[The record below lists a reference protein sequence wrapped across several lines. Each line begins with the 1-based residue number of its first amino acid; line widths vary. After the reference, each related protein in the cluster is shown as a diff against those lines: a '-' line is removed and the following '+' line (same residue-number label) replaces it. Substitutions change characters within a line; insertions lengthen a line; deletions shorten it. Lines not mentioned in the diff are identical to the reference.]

1 LNRSALALAAGLAL
15 VCAPAAHAQTDANRL
30 DARCMV
36 ADAYKAGS
44 TADPQLQSV
53 FVAAGFFYMGRISV
67 RDPKAD
73 VQSLMAEAYDKV
85 GPDVL
90 DKEAVRCQADL
101 DQMGK
106 MAKSVALA
114 LNEMA
119 GLPPPRGKGADT
131 TVSTHKRPPTP
142 PNRTH

>member
-1 LNRSALALAAGLAL
+1 MKRSALALFAGLTL
-15 VCAPAAHAQTDANRL
+15 VASAAHAQDEASRA

-44 TADPQLQSV
+44 TDDPTLQSV

-73 VQSLMAEAYDKV
+73 VQALMVEAYDKL
-85 GPDVL
+85 GPDQL
-90 DKEAVRCQADL
+90 DREALRCQADL

-114 LNEMA
+114 LNELA
-119 GLPPPRGKGADT
+119 GLPPPRGKGPKA
-131 TVSTHKRPPTP
+131 TVSLRGRRSAAP
-142 PNRTH
+142 

>member
-1 LNRSALALAAGLAL
+1 LNRPSFALIAGVALL
-15 VCAPAAHAQTDANRL
+15 VAPAAHAQADANRL

-44 TADPQLQSV
+44 TTDPQIQAV

-73 VQSLMAEAYDKV
+73 VQALMVEAYDKV
-85 GPDVL
+85 GPDEL

-106 MAKSVALA
+106 MAKGVSLA

-119 GLPPPRGKGADT
+119 GLPPPKGKGAAA
-131 TVSTHKRPPTP
+131 TVSGPRRPAAP
-142 PNRTH
+142 PERTR